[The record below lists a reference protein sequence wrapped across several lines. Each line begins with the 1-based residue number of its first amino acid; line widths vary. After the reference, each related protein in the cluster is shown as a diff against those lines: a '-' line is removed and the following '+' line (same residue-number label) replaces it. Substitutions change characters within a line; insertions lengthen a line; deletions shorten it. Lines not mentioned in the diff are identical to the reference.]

1 MTYHFQAGL
10 LSKIGYFYRLPYLYY
25 PDLIHPGNMW
35 KTEGGHSHM
44 IEQSALNTA
53 FQTLENQEMIRYYSY
68 NETTT

>member
-1 MTYHFQAGL
+1 M
-10 LSKIGYFYRLPYLYY
+10 R
-25 PDLIHPGNMW
+25 
-35 KTEGGHSHM
+35 KTEGGHSYM